1 MLDKILENQVQ
12 QHKQT
17 NTPQANEA
25 YSGNASLF
33 SIFFFLIDIIPQ
45 TKEGKP
51 HGHIKW
57 HRKNI

>member
-17 NTPQANEA
+17 DTPQANEA
-25 YSGNASLF
+25 YSGNARLF
-33 SIFFFLIDIIPQ
+33 SIFFLIDIIPQ

-51 HGHIKW
+51 HGHIK
-57 HRKNI
+57 

>member
-33 SIFFFLIDIIPQ
+33 SIFFFFNRYNPSD
-45 TKEGKP
+45 KR
-51 HGHIKW
+51 
-57 HRKNI
+57 RKTTWSY

>member
-17 NTPQANEA
+17 DTPQANEA
-25 YSGNASLF
+25 YSGNARLF

-51 HGHIKW
+51 HGHIK
-57 HRKNI
+57 